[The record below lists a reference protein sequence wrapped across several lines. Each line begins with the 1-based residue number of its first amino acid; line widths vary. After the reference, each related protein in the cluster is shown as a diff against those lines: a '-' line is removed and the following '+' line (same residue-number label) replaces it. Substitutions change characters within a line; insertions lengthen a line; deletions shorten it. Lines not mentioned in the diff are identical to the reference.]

1 MASSA
6 ALQCLVLVLPAVV
19 IVLYVLT
26 AFPHTP
32 ESLVLHPS
40 LSSLPHDCRSWQIY
54 PDDFFDG
61 GAYAAFPLGRVR
73 YWLLGPQDGSRVRL
87 ISIPPSLL
95 TSVPGRPH
103 PRPLRPFHH
112 LARRRS
118 SVGPQRFPRSGIRCV
133 VLPPIT
139 STLTP
144 TTDLYGRGYSDAP
157 QTTYDVSLY
166 VTQLALL
173 LQYIGWE
180 KANLAGISMGG
191 AVAAAFAV
199 QFPHLVTGSIA
210 LMATTGIVD
219 PGDLSRT
226 SRFLSSPLMQIITSS
241 SPFRLYLKHL
251 ANNDTSIDDPFS
263 ELIRI
268 QSAHLP
274 GYNPAIA
281 SSIRDGPIR
290 NLAPVFA
297 QLGRQTRKSGGSA
310 LIIWGTDDGVV
321 PYRYAKRVQTLIPE
335 AQLVT
340 LQGAKH
346 DLTVTHPEDVVNHLS
361 AFFKEVG

>member
-61 GAYAAFPLGRVR
+61 GAYASFPLGRVR
-73 YWLLGPQDGSRVRL
+73 YWLLGPQDGSRVVL
-87 ISIPPSLL
+87 IHGLSVPSIIWQDVAPQLALKGFRVL
-95 TSVPGRPH
+95 TS
-103 PRPLRPFHH
+103 
-112 LARRRS
+112 
-118 SVGPQRFPRSGIRCV
+118 
-133 VLPPIT
+133 
-139 STLTP
+139 
-144 TTDLYGRGYSDAP
+144 TDGGYSDAP

-251 ANNDTSIDDPFS
+251 ANNETSIDDPFS